1 MHIVYHTVLKSAQKW
16 RERERDIER
25 EKTRQGNRSTRQ
37 KNVSTSIVHQQIQV
51 KRSLLWQQSVSQVRW

>member
-16 RERERDIER
+16 REIER

>member
-16 RERERDIER
+16 RERDRER
-25 EKTRQGNRSTRQ
+25 KNKARQSSTRQ

>member
-1 MHIVYHTVLKSAQKW
+1 MHIVYHTVLKSARKW
-16 RERERDIER
+16 REREIER

>member
-16 RERERDIER
+16 RERER

>member
-16 RERERDIER
+16 REREIER

>member
-16 RERERDIER
+16 REREIER
-25 EKTRQGNRSTRQ
+25 EKTRQGNQSTRQ

>member
-1 MHIVYHTVLKSAQKW
+1 MHIVYHTVLKSTQKW
-16 RERERDIER
+16 REREREK
-25 EKTRQGNRSTRQ
+25 KTRQGNRSTRQ

>member
-16 RERERDIER
+16 REREIER

-51 KRSLLWQQSVSQVRW
+51 NRSLLWQQSVSQVRW

>member
-16 RERERDIER
+16 RERERYRER
-25 EKTRQGNRSTRQ
+25 KNKARQSSTRQ